1 MQPFTHSK
9 STSITGFTEV
19 GVHPERE
26 RGHQD
31 GIHACNPSKRCPFHR
46 HKEGKKDMVEQ
57 GIRLTIVIT
66 TDYSVICSD
75 YSSEDKKM
83 QKYVEQIDKRTGEV
97 MDGCMVW
104 IPHRPK
110 LTERWFMA
118 FQDSFIELAK
128 DQELTLEHKNI
139 LLYLFG
145 RLDFENFIQQSQS
158 EIAESLGMQKQKCIK
173 SNENAYTK
181 TNCPGR
187 AKSG

>member
-1 MQPFTHSK
+1 
-9 STSITGFTEV
+9 
-19 GVHPERE
+19 
-26 RGHQD
+26 
-31 GIHACNPSKRCPFHR
+31 
-46 HKEGKKDMVEQ
+46 
-57 GIRLTIVIT
+57 
-66 TDYSVICSD
+66 
-75 YSSEDKKM
+75 M

-158 EIAESLGMQKQKCIK
+158 EIAESLGMQKQNVSRAMKTQH
-173 SNENAYTK
+173 TK

-187 AKSG
+187 AKVGRSKCYRLNLITAGKEKLKPFKNTAENNLKSSREE

>member
-26 RGHQD
+26 RSPKTCMP
-31 GIHACNPSKRCPFHR
+31 HATRRSVAPFIDIR
-46 HKEGKKDMVEQ
+46 RKKKDMVEQ

-110 LTERWFMA
+110 LTERWFYGI
-118 FQDSFIELAK
+118 SRFI
-128 DQELTLEHKNI
+128 H
-139 LLYLFG
+139 
-145 RLDFENFIQQSQS
+145 
-158 EIAESLGMQKQKCIK
+158 
-173 SNENAYTK
+173 
-181 TNCPGR
+181 R
-187 AKSG
+187 AGKRPRANTRA

>member
-1 MQPFTHSK
+1 
-9 STSITGFTEV
+9 
-19 GVHPERE
+19 
-26 RGHQD
+26 
-31 GIHACNPSKRCPFHR
+31 
-46 HKEGKKDMVEQ
+46 
-57 GIRLTIVIT
+57 
-66 TDYSVICSD
+66 
-75 YSSEDKKM
+75 M

-158 EIAESLGMQKQKCIK
+158 EIRIIRNAKTKCIK

>member
-1 MQPFTHSK
+1 
-9 STSITGFTEV
+9 
-19 GVHPERE
+19 
-26 RGHQD
+26 
-31 GIHACNPSKRCPFHR
+31 
-46 HKEGKKDMVEQ
+46 MVEQ

-139 LLYLFG
+139 LLYLFEG
-145 RLDFENFIQQSQS
+145 
-158 EIAESLGMQKQKCIK
+158 
-173 SNENAYTK
+173 
-181 TNCPGR
+181 
-187 AKSG
+187 

>member
-1 MQPFTHSK
+1 
-9 STSITGFTEV
+9 
-19 GVHPERE
+19 
-26 RGHQD
+26 
-31 GIHACNPSKRCPFHR
+31 
-46 HKEGKKDMVEQ
+46 MVEQ
-57 GIRLTIVIT
+57 GIRLIVIT

-158 EIAESLGMQKQKCIK
+158 EIAESLGMQKQNVSRAMKTLIQKQIVLEGPKVGRSKCYRLNPNYGWKGKVKTLQEHRREQFKIIQGGIGK
-173 SNENAYTK
+173 AENQK
-181 TNCPGR
+181 
-187 AKSG
+187 